1 MGRIFGIN
9 LVLFLIIR
17 IYLITTILIT
27 GTSVPVLQMIRS
39 LFVGAFF
46 DLVVLCYAF
55 APLLI
60 LRSVLPKNYHFKKWF
75 RAFQGSYLLIV
86 FAVFLFAAFGEP
98 FFWDEFKSR
107 YNFIAVDYLIY
118 TTEVIN
124 NIWESYPFGWFL
136 FFVVLLSAGLS
147 YWSLKSQREIKKW
160 QIAFVVVFLLF
171 DFFFFSQSIAE
182 STPYREANELS
193 KNGVYSFLSAYF
205 HNEINYTDFY
215 ATRDED
221 AVISRLE
228 KLFPESQVT
237 KEHGIHR
244 KEIPTENEEKR
255 NVILVVME
263 SLSAKFMDTYGSQDH
278 ITPNLDRLTNEGL
291 FFRNMFATGTRT
303 VRGLEALTLAVP
315 PTPGQSIVRRP
326 EGKNLFN
333 LGSVFRQ
340 KGYKTQFVYGG
351 YSYFDNMKEYFVSNG
366 FEVVDQGNMTK
377 EEITFSNAWGVCDED
392 LFHRVAKEADLHH
405 KNKTPFFHVVLTTSN
420 HRPYTYPENKID
432 IPSGAG
438 RGGAVK
444 YADYAIGEFL
454 KKVEKKP
461 WFKNTLFVFASD
473 HNAGLSG
480 KAQVPLDDYTIPVI
494 FYNPSF
500 VKKQI
505 HTELSSQIDIVPT
518 ILGYLNLKYDNRFF
532 GEDLNKKNPKRAF
545 VSNFQFVG
553 LYKNNELVILGPKQ
567 KVDRFQVES
576 LTNLVPLS
584 PEGETVE
591 DTIAYYQGA
600 ALFYRNKALRENLHN
615 ASTNPKAVSNPAP
628 KFKSPA
634 NQPAVFAEAPKKTSR
649 FSR

>member
-1 MGRIFGIN
+1 MARIFGIN
-9 LVLFLIIR
+9 LILFLLIR
-17 IYLITTILIT
+17 VYLIATIVMF
-27 GTSVPVLQMIRS
+27 GTSTPVIPIIRS

-46 DLVVLCYAF
+46 DLIVLCYAF
-55 APLLI
+55 APLI
-60 LRSVLPKNYHFKKWF
+60 AIRFVLPKAYHFKKWF
-75 RAFQGSYLLIV
+75 RIFQGTYLLV
-86 FAVFLFAAFGEP
+86 AFMVFLFAAFGEP

-136 FFVVLLSAGLS
+136 FFVAILSAGLS
-147 YWSLKSQREIKKW
+147 YWALKNTNETKSW
-160 QIAFVVVFLLF
+160 QLGFVVLLLVLDSFL
-171 DFFFFSQSIAE
+171 FSQAIAE

-193 KNGVYSFLSAYF
+193 KNGIYSFLSAYF
-205 HNEINYTDFY
+205 HNEINYTEFY

-221 AVISRLE
+221 QVISRLE

-244 KEIPTENEEKR
+244 HETPSDSEQRR

-263 SLSAKFMDTYGSQDH
+263 SLSAKFMDTYGSKDH

-340 KGYKTQFVYGG
+340 RGYKTQFIYGG
-351 YSYFDNMKEYFVSNG
+351 YSYFDNMKEYFISNG
-366 FEVVDQGNMTK
+366 FEIIDQGSLTK

-392 LFHRVAKEADLHH
+392 LFKRVEKEADLHH
-405 KNKTPFFHVVLTTSN
+405 KNKKPFFHVVLTTSN
-420 HRPYTYPENKID
+420 HRPYTYPDNKID
-432 IPSGAG
+432 IPSGSG

-454 KKVEKKP
+454 KNVERKP
-461 WFKNTLFVFASD
+461 WYKNTLFVFASD

-480 KAQVPLDDYTIPVI
+480 KAQVPLEDYTIPVI
-494 FYNPSF
+494 FYNPNF

-518 ILGYLNLKYDNRFF
+518 ILGYLNWKYDNRFF
-532 GEDLNKKNPKRAF
+532 GEDLNKKSPNRAF

-567 KVDRFQVES
+567 KIDRFQVAS
-576 LTNLVPLS
+576 LTNLVPLP

-600 ALFYRNKALRENLHN
+600 ALFYRNRALLENLP
-615 ASTNPKAVSNPAP
+615 SKKSNPKAASN
-628 KFKSPA
+628 
-634 NQPAVFAEAPKKTSR
+634 NN
-649 FSR
+649 